1 MIVAPAVHSLV
12 ADILAPLGRCISLR
26 FLCISHG
33 IGSSKRPYPQSSVFL
48 LFVCIPCPCLQ
59 QLWAC
64 CPGLLGHCHG
74 CKFTGKE
81 QKSGLLLHEQK
92 TPPSGA
98 AQNRRGNN
106 DHTAE
111 GANSDQAK
119 EEFFLL
125 KKVKGNILPIKE
137 SCSPGSFPPP
147 IPNSK
152 SICK

>member
-33 IGSSKRPYPQSSVFL
+33 IGSSKRHYPQSSVFL
-48 LFVCIPCPCLQ
+48 LFMCIPCPCFQ

-74 CKFTGKE
+74 CKFTGKQ

-92 TPPSGA
+92 TPPLGLHKIEGETTITL
-98 AQNRRGNN
+98 RRVPTVTKQKRN
-106 DHTAE
+106 
-111 GANSDQAK
+111 
-119 EEFFLL
+119 F
-125 KKVKGNILPIKE
+125 
-137 SCSPGSFPPP
+137 SC
-147 IPNSK
+147 
-152 SICK
+152 